1 MDAETFKTITI
12 PICIS
17 TLHRGG
23 QENCFRR
30 PPITS
35 AVSTPLFQ
43 TLLKRVTPSAA
54 FIIFPSLSIELFYE
68 YSRISA
74 SVSSEQV
81 GRMTVIMADEE
92 NKDKKFDSKS
102 GSLLVKELRKSF
114 GSGVTKSYEW
124 RVAQLNSIFK
134 MMDENESEIAEALA
148 KDLSKHSFE
157 TFFSEISF
165 IKTSCKVALKEL
177 KHWMKPEKVKTS
189 ITTFPA
195 SAEIV
200 SEPLGVVLVI
210 STWNYPIML
219 SLDPMIG
226 AIAAGNAVV
235 LKPSEIAP
243 ASSSLLARFI
253 EKYLDTSS
261 IRVVE
266 GAVPETAA
274 LLEQKWDKIFYTG
287 VLPMESGHATMG
299 KLALLLITLLPTKAF
314 GSEVVLSFYQV
325 DALRSRL
332 EEFYGKD
339 PMESK
344 EISRVVNSNH
354 FARLTKFL
362 DEDKVSDK
370 IVYGGQRDEKRL
382 KIAPTIL
389 LDVPQDSLIMQEEI
403 FGPLLPI
410 VTVDNLEESF
420 DLILSKDK
428 PLAAYLFTKD
438 KKLEQKFVSTISS
451 GGMIVNDTVI
461 HLTAHTLPFGGVGE
475 SGVGA
480 YHGKFSF
487 DAFSHKKA
495 VMYRG
500 FVGDAP
506 IRISASLSFEQVGK
520 MADEENKNKKFDSES
535 ASVLVKELRKSF
547 GSGVTKS
554 YEWRVAQINS
564 IIKMM
569 DENESEIAEA
579 LAKDLSKPKFESFVA
594 EISMTKTSCKLA
606 LKELKHWMKPQKVKT
621 EITTFPSSAE
631 IVSEPLGVV
640 LVISTWNYPILLS
653 LDPII
658 GAVAAGN
665 AVVLKPS
672 EIAPKAIFITCKIHR
687 KIPRYF
693 FHKSC

>member
-1 MDAETFKTITI
+1 
-12 PICIS
+12 
-17 TLHRGG
+17 
-23 QENCFRR
+23 
-30 PPITS
+30 
-35 AVSTPLFQ
+35 
-43 TLLKRVTPSAA
+43 
-54 FIIFPSLSIELFYE
+54 
-68 YSRISA
+68 
-74 SVSSEQV
+74 
-81 GRMTVIMADEE
+81 MTVIMADEE

-287 VLPMESGHATMG
+287 NGRVARIIMSAAAKHLTPVVLELGG
-299 KLALLLITLLPTKAF
+299 KSPVIVDSNIDLKVASRRIAYGKWACNNGQACIAPDYIITTKAF
-314 GSEVVLSFYQV
+314 APKLV

-420 DLILSKDK
+420 ALILSKDK

-461 HLTAHTLPFGGVGE
+461 HVIIFPYLRLIHYLLEELERVEWVRTME
-475 SGVGA
+475 S
-480 YHGKFSF
+480 
-487 DAFSHKKA
+487 SHLMPS
-495 VMYRG
+495 VTRRQLCTNG

-506 IRISASLSFEQVGK
+506 IRYPPFTPRKQRLLTALLNGDIFGAIFSLIGWSKTCSRISASLSFEQVGI

-640 LVISTWNYPILLS
+640 LVISTWNYPI
-653 LDPII
+653 
-658 GAVAAGN
+658 
-665 AVVLKPS
+665 
-672 EIAPKAIFITCKIHR
+672 CM
-687 KIPRYF
+687 
-693 FHKSC
+693 